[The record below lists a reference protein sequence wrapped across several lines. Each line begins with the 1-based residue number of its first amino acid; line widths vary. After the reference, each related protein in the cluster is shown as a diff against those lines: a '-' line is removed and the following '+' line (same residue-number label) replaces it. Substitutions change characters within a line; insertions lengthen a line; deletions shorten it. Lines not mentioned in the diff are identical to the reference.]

1 MEDQTGMQPAAPQ
14 AAPAVPVVKQVKELL
29 SQDKIKEKFG
39 EVLGQKAPQFMAS
52 ITNTVSG
59 SAQLKKCPANSII
72 GAAFVAATYDLPQS
86 FRITRVFGTPGR
98 RTGRR
103 FQRLSSR

>member
-1 MEDQTGMQPAAPQ
+1 MADQTGMQPVAPQ
-14 AAPAVPVVKQVKELL
+14 TAPAVPVVNQVKQLL

-59 SAQLKKCPANSII
+59 SAQ
-72 GAAFVAATYDLPQS
+72 
-86 FRITRVFGTPGR
+86 
-98 RTGRR
+98 
-103 FQRLSSR
+103 QRQKTS

>member
-59 SAQLKKCPANSII
+59 SAQLKNGHMHTVVQPEMRALEVIPMHEDAKIAELM
-72 GAAFVAATYDLPQS
+72 G
-86 FRITRVFGTPGR
+86 
-98 RTGRR
+98 
-103 FQRLSSR
+103 SRK

>member
-39 EVLGQKAPQFMAS
+39 EVLGQKAPQFMA
-52 ITNTVSG
+52 
-59 SAQLKKCPANSII
+59 
-72 GAAFVAATYDLPQS
+72 
-86 FRITRVFGTPGR
+86 
-98 RTGRR
+98 
-103 FQRLSSR
+103 

>member
-1 MEDQTGMQPAAPQ
+1 MADQTGMQPAEPQ
-14 AAPAVPVVKQVKELL
+14 AAPVVPVVKQVKQLL

-59 SAQLKKCPANSII
+59 STQLKKCPANSII
-72 GAAFVAATYDLPQS
+72 GAAFVAATYDLPIDS
-86 FRITRVFGTPGR
+86 NSK
-98 RTGRR
+98 
-103 FQRLSSR
+103 LSEK